1 MNMHAIS
8 NVNEVLVPE
17 NAVVETAVSVR
28 LMTIDELSM
37 VGGGNDC
44 ATLG

>member
-1 MNMHAIS
+1 MNA
-8 NVNEVLVPE
+8 NQAVLDL
-17 NAVVETAVSVR
+17 NADVEFAVEQADVR